1 MSDEYELIPTRLT
14 LLSRLKDWN
23 DQKSWQEF
31 FDTYWRCIYRAAVKM
46 GLTHEEAQ
54 DVVQDTVIS
63 VVKNITQFTYDPQKG
78 SFKGWLLTLT
88 RWRIMDQFRM
98 RQKEINNETPQAGTE
113 PRTDIV
119 ERIADP
125 STDALEEIWDQ
136 EWRQNI
142 FELALQNVMQRVDP
156 KNYQIFDLHVVRK
169 WSMAKVA
176 NALKVNRA
184 SVYLAKHRISKL
196 LRSEIKT
203 LETQIL
209 DNERHKAK

>member
-1 MSDEYELIPTRLT
+1 
-14 LLSRLKDWN
+14 
-23 DQKSWQEF
+23 
-31 FDTYWRCIYRAAVKM
+31 
-46 GLTHEEAQ
+46 
-54 DVVQDTVIS
+54 VIS